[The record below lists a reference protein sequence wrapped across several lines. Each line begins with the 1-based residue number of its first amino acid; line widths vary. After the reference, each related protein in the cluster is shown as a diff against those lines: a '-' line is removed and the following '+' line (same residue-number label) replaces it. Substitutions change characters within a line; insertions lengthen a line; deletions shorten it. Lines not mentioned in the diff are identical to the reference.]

1 MLLIVPAFH
10 CLQLRE
16 VCGQNG
22 PQFVFEVTLES
33 YVNSDNRDSAG
44 QCCRPNNNCNQGCRN
59 LFNVCAQQDEFS
71 SQCNYGERSFNRDS
85 DMTVIFGQV
94 LEAGVLSN
102 PVSFS
107 PDIGQWPV
115 STCKFKQIR

>member
-33 YVNSDNRDSAG
+33 YMNSDNRDSTE
-44 QCCRPNNNCNQGCRN
+44 QCCRQNCNQGCRN